1 VSSEEEVRHAFE
13 LMQKASLKASSLP
26 AEGVLVQRMITG
38 GVELMSGIT
47 NDPLFGPLLA
57 IGLGGVNVE
66 IVNDVQFRVTPLTD
80 VDAKHMVR
88 GIRGFRLLKG
98 YRGHAPAD
106 IDAIEKVLLRL
117 SRMAE
122 EVPEIAEMDLNPLIA
137 LAPDRGAALWTRA
150 SGLCCRAVYDRPR

>member
-1 VSSEEEVRHAFE
+1 MNVSSEEEVRHAFE
-13 LMQKASLKASSLP
+13 QMQKASLKASSLP
-26 AEGVLVQRMITG
+26 AEGVLVQRMIKG
-38 GVELMSGIT
+38 GIELMSGIT

-80 VDAKHMVR
+80 VDARHMVR

-98 YRGHAPAD
+98 YRGHSPAD
-106 IDAIEKVLLRL
+106 IDAIEEVLLRL

-122 EVPEIAEMDLNPLIA
+122 EIPEIAEMDLNPLIA
-137 LAPDRGAALWTRA
+137 LGPGQGC
-150 SGLCCRAVYDRPR
+150 SAVDARIRVML